1 MAEALLFLGSL
12 PPEGHSDDQG
22 AEVRVLPGG
31 GWVGGGGVLKPSPR
45 LSWETVTQRVVME

>member
-22 AEVRVLPGG
+22 AEVRVLRGG
-31 GWVGGGGVLKPSPR
+31 GEVLKPSPR